1 MVPAGVISVEE
12 LRGFVW
18 GGPEEAEAAVRT
30 VEEGRAKVV
39 APLPLTQALSVPRS
53 VRLNSLALRWCALRL
68 DLPQRCC
75 LQVSPTSSVRSGSSV
90 RSSSSDLHER
100 RTVSSRERC
109 AEPTSPCLRS
119 CAGS

>member
-53 VRLNSLALRWCALRL
+53 VRLNLPSAALVCAAFGLTTALLSAGFADVERAERL
-68 DLPQRCC
+68 
-75 LQVSPTSSVRSGSSV
+75 
-90 RSSSSDLHER
+90 ER
-100 RTVSSRERC
+100 QKQ
-109 AEPTSPCLRS
+109 
-119 CAGS
+119 